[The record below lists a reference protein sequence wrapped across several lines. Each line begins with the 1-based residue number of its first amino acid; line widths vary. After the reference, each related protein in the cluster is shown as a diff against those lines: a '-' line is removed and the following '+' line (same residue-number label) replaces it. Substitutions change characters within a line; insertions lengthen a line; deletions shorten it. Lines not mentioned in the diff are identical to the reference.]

1 MTARLD
7 KMVIKSFG
15 QVLLYHVLYAF
26 HRERG
31 IVIPEIA
38 TPLCGHSTG
47 SYRQWRKVEDN
58 RKYMYF
64 TTFVIT
70 REDVNEYM
78 SHHPEYTKANRF
90 KDIICKIYI

>member
-1 MTARLD
+1 MITYLHNNIYFICRRNTKFLFDIFFAL
-7 KMVIKSFG
+7 F
-15 QVLLYHVLYAF
+15 LLFLFALLH
-26 HRERG
+26 
-31 IVIPEIA
+31 
-38 TPLCGHSTG
+38 
-47 SYRQWRKVEDN
+47 N